1 MLSSS
6 FSKHHLL
13 CPASRVDASEDGDH
27 RLCFDNSH
35 SKLSQKMIFFEVTVD
50 GPNVAA
56 EGGRKAW
63 LDVAFTNQDEIERPV
78 AAIRV
83 RRRSV
88 EGAWSATGV
97 RL

>member
-35 SKLSQKMIFFEVTVD
+35 SKLSQRMVFFEVTVD

-56 EGGRKAW
+56 EGGRKV
-63 LDVAFTNQDEIERPV
+63 DVALTNQDEIERPV

-83 RRRSV
+83 RKRSV
-88 EGAWSATGV
+88 EG
-97 RL
+97 